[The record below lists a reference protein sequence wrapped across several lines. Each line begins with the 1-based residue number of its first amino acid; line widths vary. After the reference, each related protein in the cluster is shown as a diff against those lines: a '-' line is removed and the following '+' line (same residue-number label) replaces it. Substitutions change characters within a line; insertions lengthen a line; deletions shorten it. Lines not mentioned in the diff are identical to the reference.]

1 MERLR
6 ILEGLAHDPSVE
18 VLVVGGGINGSGVF
32 RDLALQ
38 GIRVLLVE
46 RGDFCSGAS
55 SASSHMA
62 HGGIRYLENGEFRL
76 VREAIV
82 ERGRLIAN
90 APHLVRPL
98 PTVIPLFKFFSG
110 LLNAPFKFVNLLDKP
125 AERGAVVIK
134 VGLSFYD
141 AFSQDRGAVPRHR
154 FETRKASL
162 DRFPSLN
169 PKVRFT
175 ATYFDGQLLSPERLA
190 VEILLDGEAEGD
202 HARALNHVSMEGGD
216 AASGGVVLRDGLTGK
231 TLTVKPRVI
240 INAAGPWIDRVNSG
254 FGLDRHYI
262 GGTKGSH
269 IVLDHPE
276 LRKAIGDNEFFFEN
290 SDGRIVLIFPWF
302 DRVIVGTSDL
312 PCDDPDTTVCTEEEV
327 DYFIGLT
334 ARVFP
339 AIRIA
344 REHIIFTFSGV
355 RPLLFSKATTTAQ
368 ITRDHV
374 TFEDRFGE
382 APVLSLVGG
391 KWTTFRA
398 FAEQATDR
406 VLAILGKGRV
416 TGTAELGVGGGRDW
430 PAAADAAAAL
440 VAELAGI
447 GGMGPERAQILW
459 NRYGTRAREL
469 ATAIAAE
476 GPEPLASRPTWARAE
491 ITFLVRREK
500 ALRLDDLLLR
510 RSTLAWLG
518 GLDRPFV
525 AEIAAIMGTAL
536 GWSAADTEQEI
547 ERTLELLRNR
557 HGLHVG

>member
-1 MERLR
+1 MEREK
-6 ILEGLAHDPSVE
+6 ILEGLKGDPSVD
-18 VLVVGGGINGSGVF
+18 VLVVGGGINGIGVF

-38 GIRVLLVE
+38 GVRVLLAE

-98 PTVIPLFKFFSG
+98 PTVIPLFRVMSG

-141 AFSQDRGAVPRHR
+141 SFAQDRGAVPRHR
-154 FETRKASL
+154 FEAKRASL
-162 DRFPSLN
+162 ARFPSLN
-169 PKVRFT
+169 PKVMFT
-175 ATYFDGQLLSPERLA
+175 ATYYDGQLLSPERLA
-190 VEILLDGEAEGD
+190 VEVLLDGEAEGG
-202 HARALNHVSMEGGD
+202 HARALNHVSVSGGD
-216 AASGGVVLRDGLTGK
+216 GATGTLRLRDELTGEA
-231 TLTVKPRVI
+231 LSVRPRVV
-240 INAAGPWIDRVNSG
+240 INAAGPWIDRVNAS
-254 FGLDRHYI
+254 FGIGQRYI

-290 SDGRIVLIFPWF
+290 ADGRIVLIFPWY
-302 DRVIVGTSDL
+302 DRVIVGTSDI
-312 PCDDPDTTVCTEEEV
+312 PCDDPDGAVCTEAEI

-339 AIRIA
+339 AIGIA
-344 REHIIFTFSGV
+344 REHIVFAFSGV
-355 RPLLFSKATTTAQ
+355 RPLVYSKATTAAQ
-368 ITRDHV
+368 ISRDHV
-374 TFEDRFGE
+374 THEDSLGGI
-382 APVLSLVGG
+382 PTLSLVGG

-398 FAEQATDR
+398 FSEQVTDR
-406 VLAILGKGRV
+406 VLAILGEKRV
-416 TGTAELGVGGGRDW
+416 AGTEELAVGGGRGW
-430 PAAADAAAAL
+430 QAEGGETAL
-440 VAELAGI
+440 VAEVAAAGGI
-447 GGMGPERAQILW
+447 DAGRARTLW
-459 NRYGTRAREL
+459 ERYGTRAKDVAL
-469 ATAIAAE
+469 AIAAD
-476 GPEPLASRPTWARAE
+476 GGRALATRPSWACGEVA
-491 ITFLVRREK
+491 FLVRREK

-510 RSTLAWLG
+510 RTTLAWLG
-518 GLDRPFV
+518 GLDLPFV
-525 AEIAAIMGTAL
+525 SELASVMGEEL
-536 GWSAADTEQEI
+536 GWSPADTEKEI
-547 ERTLELLRNR
+547 ARTLKLLRDR